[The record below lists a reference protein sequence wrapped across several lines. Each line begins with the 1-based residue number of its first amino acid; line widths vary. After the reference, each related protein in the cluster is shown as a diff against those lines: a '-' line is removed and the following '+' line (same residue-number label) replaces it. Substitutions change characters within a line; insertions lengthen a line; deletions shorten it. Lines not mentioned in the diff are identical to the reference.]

1 MWFPFCS
8 VESIWVTY
16 GVYTVPIF
24 FGGRRTGGMAT
35 GFNLPPLFTI
45 NFGTL
50 IEHVAGRRRI
60 LHDGWRAN
68 RSGVRLRACRDQ
80 RTGVAVV
87 PPTVPTYTVM
97 SMIAKLAKE
106 VLLHQRSGA
115 GSVPAVRPE
124 RRQLTALCV
133 DM

>member
-8 VESIWVTY
+8 VESIWVWCLHRPY
-16 GVYTVPIF
+16 LF
-24 FGGRRTGGMAT
+24 WRAT
-35 GFNLPPLFTI
+35 DGWNGDGFQPPPLFTI

-68 RSGVRLRACRDQ
+68 RSGVRLRACCRDQ

-97 SMIAKLAKE
+97 SMIAKLGKE